1 MKKYMFCFLLFAA
14 TSLLCLGIGFVI
26 TRDSVQPEEAIPG
39 ATLETE
45 TVTED
50 QIVINQEKVS
60 PAPEKEKEKFY
71 LVSEDGYLL
80 VLYQDKTT
88 SRLSRKPSN
97 VPLRSRAF
105 WAPSGALSRCGPR
118 RPRSCMI
125 SAGRATW
132 WAFPAAR

>member
-1 MKKYMFCFLLFAA
+1 MKKYMFCFLLFAL

-60 PAPEKEKEKFY
+60 PAPEKEKEKYY

-80 VLYQDKTT
+80 VLYQDQTT
-88 SRLSRKPSN
+88 ICLYTHMPVTDFPEEERGRLMDGIWFSS
-97 VPLRSRAF
+97 
-105 WAPSGALSRCGPR
+105 
-118 RPRSCMI
+118 MI
-125 SAGRATW
+125 EVFNYLESYTS
-132 WAFPAAR
+132 

>member
-26 TRDSVQPEEAIPG
+26 TKDSVQPEEAIPG

-60 PAPEKEKEKFY
+60 PAPEKEKEKYY

-80 VLYQDKTT
+80 VLYQDQTT
-88 SRLSRKPSN
+88 ICLYTHMPVTDFPEEERGRLMDGIWFSS
-97 VPLRSRAF
+97 
-105 WAPSGALSRCGPR
+105 
-118 RPRSCMI
+118 MI
-125 SAGRATW
+125 EVLNYLESYTS
-132 WAFPAAR
+132 

>member
-88 SRLSRKPSN
+88 ICLYTHMPVTDFQEEERGRLMDGIWFSS
-97 VPLRSRAF
+97 
-105 WAPSGALSRCGPR
+105 
-118 RPRSCMI
+118 MI
-125 SAGRATW
+125 EVFNYLESYTS
-132 WAFPAAR
+132 

>member
-26 TRDSVQPEEAIPG
+26 TKDSVQPEEAIPG

-60 PAPEKEKEKFY
+60 PAPEKEKKKFY

-80 VLYQDKTT
+80 VRYQDKTT
-88 SRLSRKPSN
+88 ICLYTHMPVTDFPEEERGRLMDGIWFSS
-97 VPLRSRAF
+97 
-105 WAPSGALSRCGPR
+105 
-118 RPRSCMI
+118 MI
-125 SAGRATW
+125 EVFNYLESYTS
-132 WAFPAAR
+132 

>member
-26 TRDSVQPEEAIPG
+26 TKDSVQPEEAIPG

-88 SRLSRKPSN
+88 ICLYTHMPVTDFPEEERGRLMDGIWFSS
-97 VPLRSRAF
+97 
-105 WAPSGALSRCGPR
+105 
-118 RPRSCMI
+118 MI
-125 SAGRATW
+125 EVFNYLESDTS
-132 WAFPAAR
+132 

>member
-26 TRDSVQPEEAIPG
+26 TKDSVQPEEAIHG

-88 SRLSRKPSN
+88 ICLYTHMPVTDFPEEERGRLMDGIWFSS
-97 VPLRSRAF
+97 
-105 WAPSGALSRCGPR
+105 
-118 RPRSCMI
+118 MI
-125 SAGRATW
+125 EVFNYLESYTS
-132 WAFPAAR
+132 

>member
-26 TRDSVQPEEAIPG
+26 TKDSVQPEEAIPG

-50 QIVINQEKVS
+50 QIVIYQEKVS
-60 PAPEKEKEKFY
+60 PAPEKEKEKYY

-80 VLYQDKTT
+80 VLYQDQTT
-88 SRLSRKPSN
+88 ICLYTHMPVTDFPEEERGRLMDGIWFSS
-97 VPLRSRAF
+97 
-105 WAPSGALSRCGPR
+105 
-118 RPRSCMI
+118 MI
-125 SAGRATW
+125 EVFNYLESYTS
-132 WAFPAAR
+132 

>member
-26 TRDSVQPEEAIPG
+26 TKDSVQPEEAIPG

-50 QIVINQEKVS
+50 QIVIKQEKVS

-88 SRLSRKPSN
+88 ICLYTHMPVTDFPEEERGRLMDGIWFSS
-97 VPLRSRAF
+97 
-105 WAPSGALSRCGPR
+105 
-118 RPRSCMI
+118 MI
-125 SAGRATW
+125 EVFNYLESYTS
-132 WAFPAAR
+132 

>member
-26 TRDSVQPEEAIPG
+26 TKDSVQPEEAIPG

-88 SRLSRKPSN
+88 ICLYTHMPVTDFPEEERGRLMDGIWFSS
-97 VPLRSRAF
+97 
-105 WAPSGALSRCGPR
+105 
-118 RPRSCMI
+118 MI
-125 SAGRATW
+125 EVFNYLEAYTS
-132 WAFPAAR
+132 

>member
-26 TRDSVQPEEAIPG
+26 TKDSVQPEEAIPG

-60 PAPEKEKEKFY
+60 PAPEKEKEKYY

-80 VLYQDKTT
+80 VLYQDQTT
-88 SRLSRKPSN
+88 ICLYTHMPVTDFPEEERGRLMDRIWFSS
-97 VPLRSRAF
+97 
-105 WAPSGALSRCGPR
+105 
-118 RPRSCMI
+118 MI
-125 SAGRATW
+125 EVFNYLESYTS
-132 WAFPAAR
+132 

>member
-71 LVSEDGYLL
+71 RVSEDGYLL
-80 VLYQDKTT
+80 VLYQEKTT
-88 SRLSRKPSN
+88 ICLYTHMPVTDFPEEERGRLMDGIWFSS
-97 VPLRSRAF
+97 
-105 WAPSGALSRCGPR
+105 
-118 RPRSCMI
+118 MI
-125 SAGRATW
+125 EVFNYLESYTS
-132 WAFPAAR
+132 

>member
-26 TRDSVQPEEAIPG
+26 TKDSVQPEEAIPG

-60 PAPEKEKEKFY
+60 PAPEKEKEKRQQPWG
-71 LVSEDGYLL
+71 LPCVRQEPG
-80 VLYQDKTT
+80 KKC
-88 SRLSRKPSN
+88 LSCS
-97 VPLRSRAF
+97 L
-105 WAPSGALSRCGPR
+105 
-118 RPRSCMI
+118 
-125 SAGRATW
+125 
-132 WAFPAAR
+132 

>member
-1 MKKYMFCFLLFAA
+1 MKKYLFCFLLFAA

-88 SRLSRKPSN
+88 ICLYTHMPVTDFPEEERGRLMDGIWFSS
-97 VPLRSRAF
+97 
-105 WAPSGALSRCGPR
+105 
-118 RPRSCMI
+118 MI
-125 SAGRATW
+125 EVFNYLESYTS
-132 WAFPAAR
+132 

>member
-26 TRDSVQPEEAIPG
+26 TKDSVQPEEAIPG

-60 PAPEKEKEKFY
+60 PAAEKEKEKFY

-88 SRLSRKPSN
+88 ICLYTHMPVTDFPEEERGRLMDGIWFSS
-97 VPLRSRAF
+97 
-105 WAPSGALSRCGPR
+105 
-118 RPRSCMI
+118 MI
-125 SAGRATW
+125 EVFNYLESYTS
-132 WAFPAAR
+132 

>member
-26 TRDSVQPEEAIPG
+26 TKDSVQPEEAIPG

-88 SRLSRKPSN
+88 ICLYTHMPVNDFPEEERGRLMDGIWFSS
-97 VPLRSRAF
+97 
-105 WAPSGALSRCGPR
+105 
-118 RPRSCMI
+118 MI
-125 SAGRATW
+125 EVFNYLESYTS
-132 WAFPAAR
+132 

>member
-1 MKKYMFCFLLFAA
+1 MRKYMFCFLLFAA

-26 TRDSVQPEEAIPG
+26 TKDSVQPEEAIPG

-88 SRLSRKPSN
+88 ICLYTHMPVTDFPEEERGRLMDGIWFSS
-97 VPLRSRAF
+97 
-105 WAPSGALSRCGPR
+105 
-118 RPRSCMI
+118 MI
-125 SAGRATW
+125 EVFNYLESYTS
-132 WAFPAAR
+132 